1 MPRNAIPSRLIAG
14 RGEAVAGRL
23 PLLRPFLALVPLLEA
38 SLPVL
43 VWSLLL
49 VADEL
54 DWSLGLLLLVLG
66 CELCDELGCELC
78 DELGCELCCEE
89 VACEPDE
96 FEEPLWPL
104 LLWVWAA
111 AQRAQLSRTANIV
124 NFVLMD
130 TSARWFAILEKLVSR
145 LTGQEEIG
153 ETG

>member
-1 MPRNAIPSRLIAG
+1 MPRNAIPSKLIAG

-23 PLLRPFLALVPLLEA
+23 PLLRPVLAPLLVPLVEA
-38 SLPVL
+38 LLRVL

-66 CELCDELGCELC
+66 CALCCELS
-78 DELGCELCCEE
+78 GCELCCEE

-96 FEEPLWPL
+96 FDEPVWL
-104 LLWVWAA
+104 LLLLCVWAA
-111 AQRAQLSRTANIV
+111 AQRAQLSRTASIV
-124 NFVLMD
+124 IFVLMD
-130 TSARWFAILEKLVSR
+130 TSARWFAILETIVSR

-153 ETG
+153 QTG